1 MSNKMNTSLFCEHL
15 QHTSATQL
23 CPHVGGQ
30 FEPFPIH
37 FEEFPMDVADGL
49 KGYKLAKTTRNGVNR
64 FALRTPAGRIL
75 KPMNEDRRVCAWTD
89 GAMKYFNVSNL
100 LASYVLNRDLTDNE
114 YGILLTADG
123 MWIESAADRTTL
135 CTELKPKCNALPR
148 AELDCIQRPNASD
161 IDVRGK
167 GYYVERGIVYKK
179 NGTPIHVS
187 KTGYIDL
194 TSAMGKREKVGLG
207 WVLFAAYPDFYGY
220 KHGMHT
226 QMDHINGI
234 STDNEAWN
242 FRPMTVHQNAA
253 VSHRTGFRSRR
264 PSPKSS
270 HERFKSKYPE
280 EKLTPRM
287 ISNWQKNKSLRRYA
301 ETSYWLHEDGAVL
314 LRRPSGFVYA
324 KPRVDRNDYTFLS
337 NISDR
342 VHVMMMRAFDKYRNG
357 LVVMHM
363 DNYKE
368 NNALSNLKMGTSEA
382 NADGK
387 KAVQITIQHADGTEV
402 ATTYR
407 SECEAARRVGISQTT
422 VHQNRKR
429 QRPGSQLDFSTSH
442 GIKFAATDPPPS
454 ETSSM

>member
-1 MSNKMNTSLFCEHL
+1 MNSSLFCEHL

-23 CPHVGGQ
+23 CPHVGGHAI
-30 FEPFPIH
+30 PFPTH

-49 KGYKLAKTTRNGVNR
+49 KGYKLATTTKNGVNR
-64 FALRTPAGRIL
+64 FALRRPDGRIL
-75 KPMNEDRRVCAWTD
+75 TPMDDARVVRARID
-89 GAMKYFNVSNL
+89 GVQKYFNVSNL
-100 LASYVLNRDLTDNE
+100 LASYVLNKDVTDNE

-135 CTELKPKCNALPR
+135 CTELKLKRNALPR
-148 AELDCIQRPNASD
+148 AELDYIQRPNSSD

-167 GYYVERGIVYKK
+167 GYYVERGVVYKK
-179 NGTPIHVS
+179 DGTPIYVS
-187 KTGYIDL
+187 KTGYIVL
-194 TSAMGKREKVGLG
+194 TGAMGKQEKVGLG

-226 QMDHINGI
+226 QVDHINGI

-242 FRPMTVHQNAA
+242 FRPMTIHQNAA
-253 VSHRTGFRSRR
+253 VRHQTGSRSRR
-264 PSPKSS
+264 PSPNSS

-280 EKLTPRM
+280 EKLTPGM
-287 ISNWQKNKSLRRYA
+287 ISNWQKNGSLCRYA
-301 ETSYWLHEDGAVL
+301 KTSYWLHKDGAVL
-314 LRRPSGFVYA
+314 LRRSSGFVYA
-324 KPRVDRNDYTFLS
+324 ALTVGRYDYTV
-337 NISDR
+337 NRDGCK
-342 VHVMMMRAFDKYRNG
+342 VHIMMMRAFGKYVNG
-357 LVVMHM
+357 LLVMHL

-368 NNALSNLKMGTSEA
+368 NNALSNLKMGTSEE

-402 ATTYR
+402 PTIYR
-407 SECEAARRVGISQTT
+407 SERDAARRVGIDPST
-422 VHQNRKR
+422 VHKNRKR
-429 QRPGSQLDFSTSH
+429 QRPDSQLEFSTSR

>member
-1 MSNKMNTSLFCEHL
+1 MSNKMNSSLFCEHL

-23 CPHVGGQ
+23 CPHVGGHAI
-30 FEPFPIH
+30 PFPTH

-49 KGYKLAKTTRNGVNR
+49 KGYKLATTTKNGVNR

-75 KPMNEDRRVCAWTD
+75 KPMDQDRMVQVQIE
-89 GAMKYFNVSNL
+89 GVKKYYNVSNL
-100 LASYVLNRDLTDNE
+100 LASYVLNKDVTDNE

-135 CTELKPKCNALPR
+135 CTELKLKRNALPR
-148 AELDCIQRPNASD
+148 SELECIQRPDSSD

-179 NGTPIHVS
+179 DGTPIRVS

-194 TSAMGKREKVGLG
+194 TGAMGKQEKVGLG

-220 KHGMHT
+220 KHGIHT

-264 PSPKSS
+264 PSPNSS

-280 EKLTPRM
+280 EKLTPDM
-287 ISNWQKNKSLRRYA
+287 ISN
-301 ETSYWLHEDGAVL
+301 YWLHKDGAVL
-314 LRRPSGFVYA
+314 LRRSSGFVYA
-324 KPRVDRNDYTFLS
+324 KPLVDRNDYTFVGK
-337 NISDR
+337 IVDR
-342 VHVMMMRAFDKYRNG
+342 VHIMMMRAFDKYRNG
-357 LVVMHM
+357 SVVMHM

-368 NNALSNLKMGTSEA
+368 NNALSNLKMGTSEE

-407 SECEAARRVGISQTT
+407 SERDAARHVGISSST
-422 VHQNRKR
+422 VHTNRKR
-429 QRPGSQLDFSTSH
+429 QRPDSPRKFTTTKR